1 MPLDD
6 GRLLGFPGPPNSEF
20 FSIYNMSGDYLGSPR
35 VALPGPELVPLSAR
49 LELLNGTSRCARLDG
64 GGFAMTYHLAS
75 IIQLYD
81 RDGAFVRNAAVPVRS
96 EEHFEP
102 NPRSGKITFQRGIPH
117 YSACA
122 YSRDHLFA
130 VYWGTSF
137 TDEEPEGQTIHQFDL
152 TGNFVRTLHVDAK
165 FSYIAGRTVVSCPPP
180 SLT

>member
-1 MPLDD
+1 
-6 GRLLGFPGPPNSEF
+6 
-20 FSIYNMSGDYLGSPR
+20 
-35 VALPGPELVPLSAR
+35 LVPLSAR

-81 RDGAFVRNAAVPVRS
+81 RDGAFIRNAAVPVKS

-102 NPRSGKITFQRGIPH
+102 NPRSGRITFQRGIPH

-137 TDEEPEGQTIHQFDL
+137 TDEEPEGHTIHQFDL
-152 TGNFVRTLHVDAK
+152 TGDFVLALHVDAK
-165 FSYIAGRTVVSCPPP
+165 FSYIAVNAAGSEAYTMSFMSGQVFRLTLPP
-180 SLT
+180 LH